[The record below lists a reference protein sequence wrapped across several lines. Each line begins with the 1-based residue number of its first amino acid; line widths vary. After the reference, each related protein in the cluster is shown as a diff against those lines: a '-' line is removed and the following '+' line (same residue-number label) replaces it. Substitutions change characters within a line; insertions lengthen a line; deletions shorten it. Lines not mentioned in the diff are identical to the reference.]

1 MVQLRKTRECVDKM
15 EHVCFWGKLVIM
27 IEITSWWHL
36 FKNYETMEKLEM
48 CNWGKLC
55 MPRVLK
61 IFHASFVMC
70 DVKDTSYLWNWGKP
84 VVSKHHRNW
93 AQLRKIKSLSVY
105 NLWNLWH
112 NQKIWC
118 ALLRKKVYQLT
129 AEREAPT
136 MWPYARGHQK
146 DTLPNSRQNSYCGRR
161 PSSVHHRN

>member
-61 IFHASFVMC
+61 IFHVSFVMC

-112 NQKIWC
+112 NQKLWC
-118 ALLRKKVYQLT
+118 ALLRK
-129 AEREAPT
+129 T
-136 MWPYARGHQK
+136 MLGMRNWGKLSMLHDLLASHLICQNKIWSQK
-146 DTLPNSRQNSYCGRR
+146 I
-161 PSSVHHRN
+161 V